1 MLDERDLQAIA
12 QLIDSKLQES
22 EQRTAQLIDSKL
34 QESEQRTVQL
44 IDSKLQESEQRT
56 ARLIDSKLKESE
68 QRTMGA
74 IKESEQRTMGAIKES
89 EQRTMGAVKES
100 EQRTMQGAAAL
111 MESYFEPKFQL
122 LAEGIQSLQ
131 ETQIPRERF
140 ENLEEEVAFLHTIVR
155 QHSREIEKLK
165 HA

>member
-12 QLIDSKLQES
+12 QLIDSKLKES

-34 QESEQRTVQL
+34 QESEQRT
-44 IDSKLQESEQRT
+44 
-56 ARLIDSKLKESE
+56 
-68 QRTMGA
+68 MGA
-74 IKESEQRTMGAIKES
+74 IKESEQRTMGAI
-89 EQRTMGAVKES
+89 KES

>member
-22 EQRTAQLIDSKL
+22 EQRT
-34 QESEQRTVQL
+34 VQL
-44 IDSKLQESEQRT
+44 IDSKLQDSEQRT
-56 ARLIDSKLKESE
+56 AQLIDSKLKESE

-74 IKESEQRTMGAIKES
+74 IKESEQRTM
-89 EQRTMGAVKES
+89 
-100 EQRTMQGAAAL
+100 QGAATL

>member
-34 QESEQRTVQL
+34 
-44 IDSKLQESEQRT
+44 
-56 ARLIDSKLKESE
+56 KESE

-74 IKESEQRTMGAIKES
+74 IKESEQRTTGAI
-89 EQRTMGAVKES
+89 KES
-100 EQRTMQGAAAL
+100 EQRTMQGAATL

>member
-34 QESEQRTVQL
+34 
-44 IDSKLQESEQRT
+44 
-56 ARLIDSKLKESE
+56 KESE

-74 IKESEQRTMGAIKES
+74 IKESEQRTM
-89 EQRTMGAVKES
+89 
-100 EQRTMQGAAAL
+100 QGAATL

-122 LAEGIQSLQ
+122 LAEGNSELAGNADS
-131 ETQIPRERF
+131 ERA
-140 ENLEEEVAFLHTIVR
+140 V
-155 QHSREIEKLK
+155 
-165 HA
+165 

>member
-1 MLDERDLQAIA
+1 MLDERDLQAI
-12 QLIDSKLQES
+12 
-22 EQRTAQLIDSKL
+22 AQLIDSKL

-56 ARLIDSKLKESE
+56 AQLIDSKLKESE

-74 IKESEQRTMGAIKES
+74 IKESEQRTM
-89 EQRTMGAVKES
+89 
-100 EQRTMQGAAAL
+100 QGAATL

-140 ENLEEEVAFLHTIVR
+140 ENLEEEVAFVHTIVR

>member
-22 EQRTAQLIDSKL
+22 EQRTSQ
-34 QESEQRTVQL
+34 
-44 IDSKLQESEQRT
+44 
-56 ARLIDSKLKESE
+56 LIDSKLKESE

-89 EQRTMGAVKES
+89 EQRTMGAIKESEQRTMGAIKES

>member
-1 MLDERDLQAIA
+1 MSGDDYDERDLQAIA

-22 EQRTAQLIDSKL
+22 EQRTVHLIDSKL
-34 QESEQRTVQL
+34 QESEQRTSQ
-44 IDSKLQESEQRT
+44 
-56 ARLIDSKLKESE
+56 LIDSKLKESE

-74 IKESEQRTMGAIKES
+74 IKESEQRTMGAI
-89 EQRTMGAVKES
+89 KES

-155 QHSREIEKLK
+155 QHSRDIEKLK

>member
-12 QLIDSKLQES
+12 QLIDSRLQESEQRTSQLIDSKLQES

-34 QESEQRTVQL
+34 
-44 IDSKLQESEQRT
+44 
-56 ARLIDSKLKESE
+56 KESE

-74 IKESEQRTMGAIKES
+74 I
-89 EQRTMGAVKES
+89 KES

-122 LAEGIQSLQ
+122 LAAGIQSLQ

>member
-22 EQRTAQLIDSKL
+22 EQRTVHLIDSKL
-34 QESEQRTVQL
+34 QESEQRTSQ
-44 IDSKLQESEQRT
+44 
-56 ARLIDSKLKESE
+56 LIDSKLKESE

-74 IKESEQRTMGAIKES
+74 IKESEQRTMGAI
-89 EQRTMGAVKES
+89 KES

-140 ENLEEEVAFLHTIVR
+140 ENLEEEVAFLGTIVR

>member
-34 QESEQRTVQL
+34 
-44 IDSKLQESEQRT
+44 
-56 ARLIDSKLKESE
+56 KESE

-74 IKESEQRTMGAIKES
+74 IKESEQRTMGAI
-89 EQRTMGAVKES
+89 KES

-155 QHSREIEKLK
+155 QHSREIEKPK
-165 HA
+165 QA

>member
-22 EQRTAQLIDSKL
+22 EQRTSQ
-34 QESEQRTVQL
+34 
-44 IDSKLQESEQRT
+44 
-56 ARLIDSKLKESE
+56 LIDSKLKESE

-74 IKESEQRTMGAIKES
+74 I
-89 EQRTMGAVKES
+89 KES

-155 QHSREIEKLK
+155 QHGREIEKLK
-165 HA
+165 HRGCSEKDIATVSFCARGKIGSFHFALDAV

>member
-34 QESEQRTVQL
+34 QESEQRTSQ
-44 IDSKLQESEQRT
+44 
-56 ARLIDSKLKESE
+56 LIDSKLKESE

-74 IKESEQRTMGAIKES
+74 IKESEQRTM
-89 EQRTMGAVKES
+89 
-100 EQRTMQGAAAL
+100 QGAATL

>member
-34 QESEQRTVQL
+34 QESEQRTSQ
-44 IDSKLQESEQRT
+44 
-56 ARLIDSKLKESE
+56 LIDSKLKESE

-89 EQRTMGAVKES
+89 EQRTMGAIKES

-111 MESYFEPKFQL
+111 MESYIEPKFQL

>member
-22 EQRTAQLIDSKL
+22 EQRTSQ
-34 QESEQRTVQL
+34 
-44 IDSKLQESEQRT
+44 
-56 ARLIDSKLKESE
+56 LIDSKLKESE

-89 EQRTMGAVKES
+89 EQRTMGAIKES

-122 LAEGIQSLQ
+122 LAEGIQRLQ

>member
-22 EQRTAQLIDSKL
+22 EQRTVHLIDSKL
-34 QESEQRTVQL
+34 QESEQRTSQ
-44 IDSKLQESEQRT
+44 
-56 ARLIDSKLKESE
+56 LIDSKLKESE

-74 IKESEQRTMGAIKES
+74 IKESEQRTMGAI
-89 EQRTMGAVKES
+89 KES

-131 ETQIPRERF
+131 ETQFPRERF

>member
-22 EQRTAQLIDSKL
+22 EQRTSQ
-34 QESEQRTVQL
+34 
-44 IDSKLQESEQRT
+44 
-56 ARLIDSKLKESE
+56 LIDSKLKESE

-74 IKESEQRTMGAIKES
+74 IKESEQRTMGAIKEF
-89 EQRTMGAVKES
+89 EQRTMGAIKES

>member
-1 MLDERDLQAIA
+1 MLDERDLQAI
-12 QLIDSKLQES
+12 
-22 EQRTAQLIDSKL
+22 AQLIDSKL

-56 ARLIDSKLKESE
+56 AQLIDSKLKESE

-74 IKESEQRTMGAIKES
+74 IKESEQRTM
-89 EQRTMGAVKES
+89 
-100 EQRTMQGAAAL
+100 QGAATL
-111 MESYFEPKFQL
+111 MESSFEPKFQL

>member
-12 QLIDSKLQES
+12 QLIDSRLQESEQRTSQLIDSKLQES

-34 QESEQRTVQL
+34 
-44 IDSKLQESEQRT
+44 
-56 ARLIDSKLKESE
+56 KESE

-74 IKESEQRTMGAIKES
+74 I
-89 EQRTMGAVKES
+89 KES

-131 ETQIPRERF
+131 EKQIPRERF

>member
-12 QLIDSKLQES
+12 QLIDSRLQESEQRTSQLIDSKLQES

-34 QESEQRTVQL
+34 
-44 IDSKLQESEQRT
+44 
-56 ARLIDSKLKESE
+56 KESE

-74 IKESEQRTMGAIKES
+74 I
-89 EQRTMGAVKES
+89 KES

-140 ENLEEEVAFLHTIVR
+140 ENLEEEAAFLHTIVR

>member
-34 QESEQRTVQL
+34 
-44 IDSKLQESEQRT
+44 
-56 ARLIDSKLKESE
+56 KESE
-68 QRTMGA
+68 QRTIGA

-89 EQRTMGAVKES
+89 EQRTMGAIKES

>member
-22 EQRTAQLIDSKL
+22 EQRTVHLIDFKL
-34 QESEQRTVQL
+34 QESEQRTSQ
-44 IDSKLQESEQRT
+44 
-56 ARLIDSKLKESE
+56 LIDSKLKESE

-74 IKESEQRTMGAIKES
+74 IKESEQRTMGAI
-89 EQRTMGAVKES
+89 KES

>member
-22 EQRTAQLIDSKL
+22 EQRTVHLIDSKL
-34 QESEQRTVQL
+34 QESEQRTSQ
-44 IDSKLQESEQRT
+44 
-56 ARLIDSKLKESE
+56 LIDSKLKESE

-89 EQRTMGAVKES
+89 EQRTM
-100 EQRTMQGAAAL
+100 QGAAAL

-131 ETQIPRERF
+131 ATQIPRERI

>member
-22 EQRTAQLIDSKL
+22 EQRTVHLIDSKL
-34 QESEQRTVQL
+34 QESEQRTSQ
-44 IDSKLQESEQRT
+44 
-56 ARLIDSKLKESE
+56 LIDSKLKESE

-74 IKESEQRTMGAIKES
+74 IKESEQRTMGAI
-89 EQRTMGAVKES
+89 KES

>member
-1 MLDERDLQAIA
+1 MLDERDLQAI
-12 QLIDSKLQES
+12 
-22 EQRTAQLIDSKL
+22 AQLIDSKL

-56 ARLIDSKLKESE
+56 SQLIDSKLKESE

-89 EQRTMGAVKES
+89 EQRTMGAIKES

>member
-34 QESEQRTVQL
+34 
-44 IDSKLQESEQRT
+44 
-56 ARLIDSKLKESE
+56 KESE

-74 IKESEQRTMGAIKES
+74 IKESEQRTMGAI
-89 EQRTMGAVKES
+89 KES

>member
-1 MLDERDLQAIA
+1 MLDERDLQAI
-12 QLIDSKLQES
+12 
-22 EQRTAQLIDSKL
+22 AQLIDSKL

-56 ARLIDSKLKESE
+56 AQLIESKLKESE

-74 IKESEQRTMGAIKES
+74 IKESEQRTM
-89 EQRTMGAVKES
+89 
-100 EQRTMQGAAAL
+100 QGAATL

>member
-12 QLIDSKLQES
+12 QLIDSRLQKSEQRTSQLIDSKLQES

-34 QESEQRTVQL
+34 
-44 IDSKLQESEQRT
+44 
-56 ARLIDSKLKESE
+56 KESE

-74 IKESEQRTMGAIKES
+74 I
-89 EQRTMGAVKES
+89 KES

-140 ENLEEEVAFLHTIVR
+140 DNLEEEVAFLHTIVR

>member
-12 QLIDSKLQES
+12 QLIDSRLQES
-22 EQRTAQLIDSKL
+22 EQRTSQ
-34 QESEQRTVQL
+34 
-44 IDSKLQESEQRT
+44 
-56 ARLIDSKLKESE
+56 LIDSKLKESE

-74 IKESEQRTMGAIKES
+74 IKESEQRTMGAI
-89 EQRTMGAVKES
+89 KES

>member
-22 EQRTAQLIDSKL
+22 EQRTSQ
-34 QESEQRTVQL
+34 
-44 IDSKLQESEQRT
+44 
-56 ARLIDSKLKESE
+56 LIDSKLKESE

-89 EQRTMGAVKES
+89 EQRTMGAIKDS

-155 QHSREIEKLK
+155 QHSREIETLK

>member
-12 QLIDSKLQES
+12 QLIDSRLQES
-22 EQRTAQLIDSKL
+22 EQRTS
-34 QESEQRTVQL
+34 QL

-56 ARLIDSKLKESE
+56 AQLIDSKLKESE

-89 EQRTMGAVKES
+89 EQRTTGAIKESEQRTMGAIKES
-100 EQRTMQGAAAL
+100 EQRTMQGAATL

>member
-34 QESEQRTVQL
+34 QESEQRTSQ
-44 IDSKLQESEQRT
+44 
-56 ARLIDSKLKESE
+56 LIDSKLKESE

-74 IKESEQRTMGAIKES
+74 I
-89 EQRTMGAVKES
+89 KES

>member
-12 QLIDSKLQES
+12 QLIDSWLQESEQRTSQLIDSKLQES

-34 QESEQRTVQL
+34 
-44 IDSKLQESEQRT
+44 
-56 ARLIDSKLKESE
+56 KESE

-74 IKESEQRTMGAIKES
+74 I
-89 EQRTMGAVKES
+89 KES

>member
-12 QLIDSKLQES
+12 QLIDS
-22 EQRTAQLIDSKL
+22 R
-34 QESEQRTVQL
+34 
-44 IDSKLQESEQRT
+44 LQESEQRT

-74 IKESEQRTMGAIKES
+74 IKESEQRTMGAVKES
-89 EQRTMGAVKES
+89 EQRTMGAIKES
-100 EQRTMQGAAAL
+100 EQRTMQGAATL

>member
-12 QLIDSKLQES
+12 QLIDSRLQ
-22 EQRTAQLIDSKL
+22 K
-34 QESEQRTVQL
+34 
-44 IDSKLQESEQRT
+44 SEQRT

-74 IKESEQRTMGAIKES
+74 IKESEQRTMGAI
-89 EQRTMGAVKES
+89 KES

>member
-12 QLIDSKLQES
+12 QLNDSRLQESEQRTSQLIDSRLQES
-22 EQRTAQLIDSKL
+22 EQRTAQ
-34 QESEQRTVQL
+34 
-44 IDSKLQESEQRT
+44 
-56 ARLIDSKLKESE
+56 LIDSKLKESE

-74 IKESEQRTMGAIKES
+74 I
-89 EQRTMGAVKES
+89 KES

>member
-12 QLIDSKLQES
+12 QLIDSRLQES
-22 EQRTAQLIDSKL
+22 EQRTS
-34 QESEQRTVQL
+34 QL

-56 ARLIDSKLKESE
+56 AQLIDSKLKESE

-74 IKESEQRTMGAIKES
+74 IKESEQRTM
-89 EQRTMGAVKES
+89 
-100 EQRTMQGAAAL
+100 QGAAAL
-111 MESYFEPKFQL
+111 MESYLEPKFQL

>member
-34 QESEQRTVQL
+34 QESEQRTAQ
-44 IDSKLQESEQRT
+44 
-56 ARLIDSKLKESE
+56 LIDSKLKESE

-74 IKESEQRTMGAIKES
+74 I
-89 EQRTMGAVKES
+89 KES